1 MTKKTNVDYLREL
14 LKDNDEANEFLDA
27 IVRDREIT
35 MNSLE
40 ADNDYKEGRI
50 KELLDQLEEFKTG
63 EGLANIIQTGMEPIY
78 WHTDNIRL
86 IGLMET
92 FEEKVKKW
100 GDIKVQEVLSAL

>member
-1 MTKKTNVDYLREL
+1 MSKKTNVDYLREL

-27 IVRDREIT
+27 IIRDREIT
-35 MNSLE
+35 MNSQE
-40 ADNDYKEGRI
+40 ADNEDKEFRI
-50 KELLDQLEEFKTG
+50 NELLEQLEEFKTG

-92 FEEKVKKW
+92 FEEKVKKC
-100 GDIKVQEVLSAL
+100 GDIKVQAALSAV